1 MRPLSIRLRL
11 TAWYVAFLLASLSI
25 LGIVAFLAMKKGI
38 YETVDENLRE
48 QAASIEGLMGRAMQ
62 EEPSRL
68 SDELREHAEIRTE
81 EDFSQVSDPNGN
93 WVYRSR
99 LMSKYDVPVTGARDR
114 SAYDFRARRLPLRIW
129 TEEMTVGDNRYRI
142 QVAAPMDDFYEA
154 LDRFRWVVL
163 LLSPLLVLLAS
174 GGGYWLSRRALAPV
188 DQITRAAQQIN
199 SSNLSKRLHVPKSGD
214 ELERFSETLNGML
227 ERLEDSFNRITQFTA
242 DASHELRTPLALMR
256 TTTEVSLRTSQTVS
270 EYREAQ
276 KEILEE
282 LEKTSGLVEKLMLL
296 ARADAGVETLQ
307 RGSTNLA
314 DSLKEACDDGRILA
328 RAKQLAF
335 QENISTSTM
344 IVDGDAHALR
354 RLFLILIDNAVKYTP
369 SGGLITV
376 SLSRNDSS
384 AVAEFHDSGIGIAT
398 EELPHIFDRFYRADK
413 ARSREFGGVGL
424 GLSIALWVAEAH
436 GGSIEV
442 QSSVGAGSTFQVR
455 IPLIEV

>member
-48 QAASIEGLMGRAMQ
+48 QAASIEELMGRVMQ
-62 EEPSRL
+62 DEPSRL

-307 RGSTNLA
+307 RSSTNLS